1 MKLSCVLLLK
11 QASRTAY
18 ANAIGKHFEID
29 MEGLMEIVR
38 GKVIKYKAKKNIS
51 LSHFILYDLGENG
64 PNNDYKFFFF
74 KARTKLVEDGA
85 TYELQ

>member
-29 MEGLMEIVR
+29 MEGLMEIVK
-38 GKVIKYKAKKNIS
+38 GKVIKYKEKKNIS
-51 LSHFILYDLGENG
+51 LSHFI
-64 PNNDYKFFFF
+64 
-74 KARTKLVEDGA
+74 
-85 TYELQ
+85 